1 MLIDRTDILRGQ
13 VAVITGGAQ
22 GIGGAAATA
31 FAKAGAKIY
40 IIALGKDAIEEK
52 VAVLQAGGC
61 DAYGVECDVTDYP
74 SLSKAMKDCVER
86 FGKID
91 LLYANAGVVLERKS
105 ILESDPE
112 LWGKTVQ
119 IDLLGGYHAVRAAL
133 PYMIQNENGGKIL
146 FTGTGRGRRA
156 SADLSDYS
164 CAKAGQWMLV
174 RCLAEELRNYRIC
187 VNELIPGPVNTALN
201 ETRDGPRANADLD
214 KTGEV
219 NKEPDELMD
228 LFLFVASQPNETGPT
243 GQAFALNRREL

>member
-13 VAVITGGAQ
+13 VVVITGGAQ

-31 FAKAGAKIY
+31 FARAGAKIY
-40 IIALGKDAIEEK
+40 IIALGKKAIDEK
-52 VAVLQAGGC
+52 VASLRADGC
-61 DAYGVECDVTDYP
+61 EAYGVECDVTDYP
-74 SLSKAMKDCVER
+74 TLSGAMKDCVER

-105 ILESDPE
+105 ILESDPG

-119 IDLLGGYHAVRAAL
+119 IDLLGGYYAVRAAL
-133 PYMIQNENGGKIL
+133 PYMVQNRDGGKIL

-174 RCLAEELRNYRIC
+174 RCLAEELRGHHIC

-201 ETRDGPRANADLD
+201 ATESGPKANADLD

-219 NKEPDELMD
+219 NKEPEELMD
-228 LFLFVASQPNETGPT
+228 LFLFVAAQSNRTGPT
-243 GQAFALNRREL
+243 GQAFALNRREI